1 MFRERNAT
9 LTSQMESQIRENAKL
24 INEYQNS
31 TDELNCLKVA
41 RQNDL
46 EKLQVLEGVE
56 SKVLR
61 LFSLIYKKNM
71 SSIKVRYN

>member
-1 MFRERNAT
+1 
-9 LTSQMESQIRENAKL
+9 MESQIRENAKL